1 MQDQEIDKEI
11 NKKLEML
18 NESIKNISEIN
29 NQFTIECN
37 STISYIKYLMDLKKK
52 LN

>member
-1 MQDQEIDKEI
+1 MQNQEIDREI
-11 NKKLEML
+11 NKKLETL
-18 NESIKNISEIN
+18 NESIKNMSEIN

-37 STISYIKYLMDLKKK
+37 STISYIKYLMGLKNK